1 MAADAPSNCNDT
13 GVSPK
18 LAPSIAASAPSV
30 STETAELEAHWLPK
44 TKQGKPEKRADAL
57 YSLGKECFE
66 VRDLDLSEKYL
77 REALAIEQTLKR
89 DELLVANEVA
99 LAIVLV
105 VRGKTDDARKHYEDA
120 LALAEKN
127 NLSSYVELATESL
140 GTLCY
145 VGNQL
150 DEADRWYKKALA
162 LAVKNRSVVTQI
174 ALLVC
179 QARLELKRGNE
190 EQALVL
196 VANADLLTSKTN
208 PRDASALVHLRRL
221 QKELGQV
228 PRSSDMTRAMETVRV
243 GKRSGL
249 W

>member
-1 MAADAPSNCNDT
+1 M
-13 GVSPK
+13 
-18 LAPSIAASAPSV
+18 
-30 STETAELEAHWLPK
+30 
-44 TKQGKPEKRADAL
+44 
-57 YSLGKECFE
+57 
-66 VRDLDLSEKYL
+66 RDLDLSEKYL